1 MVVYWLAY
9 DYCGARATLTDW
21 CFACGMS
28 WHVKELNSWLAE
40 ELGMFYVG
48 KTMEG
53 VINVNGIVEC

>member
-1 MVVYWLAY
+1 MVVCWLAY

-40 ELGMFYVG
+40 ELGMLVKRWSELY
-48 KTMEG
+48 
-53 VINVNGIVEC
+53 